1 MGSDLIF
8 TSTHSRARA
17 ATAVS
22 KSYFALFPSLH
33 FLRQV
38 QFIVIATTSTA
49 ARARLRRSFLGQS
62 QFVGRL
68 TFWGTVI
75 LELKKNMKN
84 VKYSIV
90 SLPPPSFHFF
100 AIFCFLD
107 EFFSSEY
114 PTTFISR
121 GKNVIN
127 TTQVWQMLML
137 IFTFITWWV
146 KTFWTR
152 LLLSLFNLMILTG
165 HYIKKSQEKWCKCH
179 P

>member
-68 TFWGTVI
+68 TFWGTVM

-100 AIFCFLD
+100 CNLLFPRWV
-107 EFFSSEY
+107 FFIWISYYFHFKGEECNEY
-114 PTTFISR
+114 YT
-121 GKNVIN
+121 
-127 TTQVWQMLML
+127 VWQMLML